1 MHTPKNICVYVYVY
15 VINIEYLPRLMA
27 TLNMTDTD
35 FTFIAKFTTKIFKS
49 ESSNPNYREYH
60 MEKQQKS

>member
-1 MHTPKNICVYVYVY
+1 M
-15 VINIEYLPRLMA
+15 L

-35 FTFIAKFTTKIFKS
+35 FTFIAKFTIKLFKS
-49 ESSNPNYREYH
+49 ESSNPDCRGYH